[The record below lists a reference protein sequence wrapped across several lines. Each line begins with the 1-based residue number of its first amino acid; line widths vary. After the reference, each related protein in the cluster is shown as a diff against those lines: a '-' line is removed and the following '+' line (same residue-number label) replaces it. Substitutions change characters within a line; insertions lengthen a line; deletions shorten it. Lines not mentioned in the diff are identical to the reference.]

1 MVIFENFWKITT
13 ISVPKYTFFLNFF
26 IDHQIKTNTSQKE
39 NEYPWNENFK
49 LVDIPGHSRVRQQCL
64 SKFLSTTRALLFLI
78 DTETVRDDIRDS
90 AEYLV
95 SLMSNPIL
103 YSRTSTKYKLPI
115 LIACNKQDHAMAKSA
130 SAIRKMLE
138 TEIDI
143 LKTSHKQTLKTT
155 AVLDNEA
162 DELDIA
168 KKNAADIFFTTEKF
182 NFDDLSNFTVEFVPI
197 SCVEENDAYS
207 FSQVQNWVNKVTKI
221 SE

>member
-1 MVIFENFWKITT
+1 
-13 ISVPKYTFFLNFF
+13 
-26 IDHQIKTNTSQKE
+26 
-39 NEYPWNENFK
+39 
-49 LVDIPGHSRVRQQCL
+49 
-64 SKFLSTTRALLFLI
+64 
-78 DTETVRDDIRDS
+78 
-90 AEYLV
+90 
-95 SLMSNPIL
+95 
-103 YSRTSTKYKLPI
+103 
-115 LIACNKQDHAMAKSA
+115 MAKSA

-182 NFDDLSNFTVEFVPI
+182 NFDDLTNFTVEFVPI